1 MEVLTV
7 CLLLPGNI
15 ERAMVDVQRGL
26 FARTGLAS
34 AMALPPLVPLAF
46 LPPEN
51 AGDRF
56 HAALEG
62 LNSRFT
68 ITGSG
73 YVVKSGA
80 LFLDAVWDD
89 AGLDVRRRLAE
100 RLGEPAAAPSGCPP
114 VHARQPRPFPPYPGI
129 LLGAGLPID
138 LRPPVE
144 PPRVRFSS
152 FWYALIR
159 IASTAAAERWWEN
172 CYWQVEERIR
182 SVTRGPH
189 RAPGSESNER

>member
-26 FARTGLAS
+26 FARTALAS
-34 AMALPPLVPLAF
+34 VMALPPLVPLAF
-46 LPPEN
+46 LPPET

-56 HAALEG
+56 RAALEG

-89 AGLDVRRRLAE
+89 AGLDVRRRLAG

-114 VHARQPRPFPPYPGI
+114 AQTRQPYPFPPYPGI

-182 SVTRGPH
+182 SVTRRPH
-189 RAPGSESNER
+189 RAPGRKNNER